1 MSDTSRPTRRS
12 YTAAEKLKV
21 VRYAETHGN
30 RAASR
35 EFDGISEA
43 NIRLWRRQRDKLE
56 TLPRLKMAQRGKV
69 AAFPEL
75 ERQLVEWIAERR
87 QQGGGVSMTEVRIKA
102 LTLAKTMPNVVGFRA
117 SYGWGHRF
125 MKRHQL
131 SVRRRTTIAQR
142 LPADFDAKL
151 LEFQQFILKMRRQH
165 GYDLSLIG
173 NADQTPL
180 TFDNPYDRTLNMKGA
195 KMVSIATTGHEKSR
209 FTVMLACMADG
220 TKLPPYVIF
229 KRKTLPK
236 GMKFP
241 KGIHV
246 RVHPKGWMDEN
257 LMLDWLKTVWG
268 RRQGGRLRRSLL
280 VLDAFRCHRMPS
292 IKQQLVDDKT
302 DLAIIPGGMT
312 KMLQPLDVT
321 VNKPMKDALRRLW
334 NDWLLDGDHTFTAGG
349 RMRTPTLTDVTEWI
363 LRVWQ
368 ELDPAI
374 IKKGFVKCCI
384 SNAMDSTDDDVLWQD
399 GATDES
405 AEEADDDD
413 DDEDLYYAD
422 ADVECTPEELERV
435 IDMFANDTEDEEF
448 DGFGDSSD

>member
-1 MSDTSRPTRRS
+1 
-12 YTAAEKLKV
+12 
-21 VRYAETHGN
+21 
-30 RAASR
+30 
-35 EFDGISEA
+35 
-43 NIRLWRRQRDKLE
+43 
-56 TLPRLKMAQRGKV
+56 
-69 AAFPEL
+69 
-75 ERQLVEWIAERR
+75 
-87 QQGGGVSMTEVRIKA
+87 
-102 LTLAKTMPNVVGFRA
+102 
-117 SYGWGHRF
+117 

-195 KMVSIATTGHEKSR
+195 NTVSIATTGHEKSR

-268 RRQGGRLRRSLL
+268 RRQDGHLQRSLL

-321 VNKPMKDALRRLW
+321 VNKPTKDALRRLW

-349 RMRTPTLTDVTEWI
+349 RMRTPTLSDVTEWI
-363 LRVWQ
+363 LRIWQ

-405 AEEADDDD
+405 AEEADEDND

-435 IDMFANDTEDEEF
+435 IDNLTCLPTILKMRNE
-448 DGFGDSSD
+448 